1 MIRINIGDI
10 VCLKSN
16 PNIIGYVES
25 IETNKYNGYVIRWLN
40 WKNIFL
46 STFPAYELNKLQ

>member
-1 MIRINIGDI
+1 MDKLHIGDM
-10 VCLKSN
+10 VSLKSN

-25 IETNKYNGYVIRWLN
+25 ITTNKYKGYTVCWLN

-46 STFPAYELNKLQ
+46 STFPAY